1 MTIVKKYDS
10 IQGGREGGYSII
22 ARQRHIIVFVLER
35 TAIQTR
41 FSAEQ
46 LAFIFI
52 FIFIFYFDFD
62 LNLLGLI
69 Y

>member
-1 MTIVKKYDS
+1 MTIVKKHDS
-10 IQGGREGGYSII
+10 IQGGREGGIQLSR
-22 ARQRHIIVFVLER
+22 ASATLLFFFVLQR
-35 TAIQTR
+35 TALQIR

-46 LAFIFI
+46 LA

-62 LNLLGLI
+62 LNLLDLI